1 MLGLVQIYKDCFYTA
16 FEEEIHQTI
25 VDNKLFKRGDRVAV
39 AASGGK
45 GESDVTFEFT
55 SSS

>member
-25 VDNKLFKRGDRVAV
+25 VDNKLFKRGDCVAV

>member
-1 MLGLVQIYKDCFYTA
+1 MQICKDCFYVA

-25 VDNKLFKRGDRVAV
+25 VDNKLFRPGERVAV

-45 GESDVTFEFT
+45 GEPF
-55 SSS
+55 